1 MVHEACD
8 EAASLIARYFLD
20 SSALVKRYHRES
32 GSPDVD
38 QLLAAPDNQIII
50 SRLALVELHSSFAR
64 LVREKVLSESDIN
77 KVVSR
82 LEADVASGL
91 LNVVA
96 VSSSRLE
103 AASLLLRKVGL
114 SSPLRTL
121 DAIHLAT
128 AQAVHGRSRIADFV
142 AADKKL
148 LTAAAAAG
156 FTVRNVG

>member
-64 LVREKVLSESDIN
+64 LVRENVLSESDIN

-96 VSSSRLE
+96 VSSSRLGTPKRTPQSRRRRILRFDVYQ
-103 AASLLLRKVGL
+103 AAIRVGTAEKKGRRRNMVGGTFFR
-114 SSPLRTL
+114 SMSNTVAIERRG
-121 DAIHLAT
+121 DA
-128 AQAVHGRSRIADFV
+128 G
-142 AADKKL
+142 
-148 LTAAAAAG
+148 
-156 FTVRNVG
+156 

>member
-64 LVREKVLSESDIN
+64 LVRKKKKKKRGQNYFLKIVLT
-77 KVVSR
+77 
-82 LEADVASGL
+82 
-91 LNVVA
+91 
-96 VSSSRLE
+96 
-103 AASLLLRKVGL
+103 
-114 SSPLRTL
+114 P
-121 DAIHLAT
+121 
-128 AQAVHGRSRIADFV
+128 FPC
-142 AADKKL
+142 
-148 LTAAAAAG
+148 
-156 FTVRNVG
+156 